1 MVVLSVDVWHK
12 LWREQVIDDIALTR
26 ITVITEI
33 SDLSITSEKLSIF
46 FLFQP
51 ITSFLTL
58 KPFHSLVRKTAFNL
72 FKKV

>member
-33 SDLSITSEKLSIF
+33 SDLSILSKNLHF
-46 FLFQP
+46 SSFFQP

-58 KPFHSLVRKTAFNL
+58 FSRLVEKAISS
-72 FKKV
+72 